1 MNKNKYLKNKR
12 MIQITN
18 ATELTLAI
26 QQLEQKKITDG
37 LLLKED
43 IQVTLDN
50 MQPINVIKNTLHDFV
65 ISKDIKTD
73 LTNLV
78 LGATTGVII
87 KNLIVGKSET
97 PLSNITGILVEMVV
111 TKNVSKYAEQLKKI
125 STSFFS

>member
-1 MNKNKYLKNKR
+1 

>member
-1 MNKNKYLKNKR
+1 

-26 QQLEQKKITDG
+26 QRLEQKKNTNG

-43 IQVTLDN
+43 IQVTLN
-50 MQPINVIKNTLHDFV
+50 SMQPINVIKNTLHDFV
-65 ISKDIKTD
+65 TSKEIKTD
-73 LTNLV
+73 LSNLV
-78 LGATTGVII
+78 LGATTGIII

-111 TKNVSKYAEQLKKI
+111 TKNVSKYAEQIKRI
-125 STSFFS
+125 SASFFS